1 MFGLKGKMAKRV
13 DDNHREIVTGLRAV
27 GASVRSTAEVGAG
40 FPDLAVGYR
49 GLTWLLEV
57 KDGNKPPSKRA
68 LTPDE
73 QLFHATWRGAAAV
86 VTSLDDA
93 LRTIGAL

>member
-1 MFGLKGKMAKRV
+1 MPKRV
-13 DDNHREIVTGLRAV
+13 DGNHREIADGLRAV
-27 GASVRSTAEVGAG
+27 GASVRSTADVGSG

-49 GLTWLLEV
+49 GQTWLLEV
-57 KDGNKPPSKRA
+57 KDGSKPPSRRI
-68 LTPDE
+68 LTLDE
-73 QLFHATWRGAAAV
+73 QTFHNTWRGAAAV